1 MGIEQQPHASDER
14 RTVIPNSSVCFP
26 SAASRSS
33 GSIGSNKASFGIF
46 KPRQAPGLRRV
57 IVSMGVSRAK
67 GLPARAMTIS
77 SPASA
82 RASSEES
89 FAFASAILI
98 CTAIAASSVM
108 CSRYGWGTDGQ
119 PSWSEFMS
127 SVTLRFATADDV
139 GLLLQLIR
147 ELAAYERAP
156 GAVVATEEDLRRH
169 GFGPERRFEA
179 LLALVDGEPAG
190 FALFFPDFSTWRGR
204 PGIFLEDLYVR
215 EWARGR
221 GVGRRLMA
229 RLAAIALERDWP
241 ALHFNVLDWNPARGF
256 YQRLGIETRSE
267 WQPYS
272 AAGEILGRS
281 LPRMSATTIEP
292 SARQYLPSSLR
303 WSQL

>member
-1 MGIEQQPHASDER
+1 
-14 RTVIPNSSVCFP
+14 
-26 SAASRSS
+26 
-33 GSIGSNKASFGIF
+33 
-46 KPRQAPGLRRV
+46 
-57 IVSMGVSRAK
+57 
-67 GLPARAMTIS
+67 
-77 SPASA
+77 
-82 RASSEES
+82 
-89 FAFASAILI
+89 
-98 CTAIAASSVM
+98 
-108 CSRYGWGTDGQ
+108 
-119 PSWSEFMS
+119 MS

-229 RLAAIALERDWP
+229 RLAAIAVERDWA

-256 YQRLGIETRSE
+256 YRRLGITTRSE

-272 AAGEILGRS
+272 AAGE
-281 LPRMSATTIEP
+281 A
-292 SARQYLPSSLR
+292 LR
-303 WSQL
+303 RLAAQDALDAD